1 MIWGVGVFFVMVL
14 LGLLLIFRCNEVT
27 QLSPALVLES
37 LSVPCHGAHHISI
50 YELSLFF
57 SLFVFMQLWNFLN
70 AKAYGSGRLALSDFS
85 RARRFFWVVGC
96 IALGQW
102 LIMNFGGE
110 LFGIV
115 PLSWPDQL
123 QVVLYTSL
131 VFWVGEFVRL
141 WVHRGTK
148 RSTGATS

>member
-1 MIWGVGVFFVMVL
+1 M
-14 LGLLLIFRCNEVT
+14 
-27 QLSPALVLES
+27 LES
-37 LSVPCHGAHHISI
+37 LSDSSHGSHAIST

-85 RARRFFWVVGC
+85 RARRFFCVVGC

-115 PLSWPDQL
+115 PLSWRDQL